1 MNEFIYNV
9 IYKAAKSI
17 KKLKVE
23 TELDNRNC
31 IIVSDEHNIAYHI
44 CGAFELLKSE
54 CSGLT
59 VHLIVNKSSA
69 CPELMNEII
78 GQWNDIYVW
87 SSLDEF
93 FEAKAD
99 TKCSTAESDDEYP
112 WQKKSD
118 LFFDILN
125 LRLNIYKT
133 PGEERN
139 LLYNKKEKELKRLLD
154 YNAKH
159 SENLLQLITCIPDMS
174 EPLPD
179 VTHAVAER
187 EYEVIFRDKPEDSP
201 EKFAVYMEN
210 IIRSYKKILNRVQ
223 VIRLDRVFGPGI
235 YSDDCLCINQIFK
248 DLIEKQT
255 LTIYDRDRYDFFS
268 ASYVRDAVI
277 SIILAITSGRKGNI
291 YHVSS
296 WELTRYQIIS
306 NIYNSFPE
314 KPIKLE
320 TVHDDAQTEY
330 KLTYRIINSKKM
342 HLTHFESLPKVLY
355 TSKVPAIRE
364 TGLWFFKVQN
374 YIPKSDVNLYFG
386 RMDRIRELELEILK
400 EVDAICK
407 KNNIHYFLTAG
418 TMLGA
423 VRHKG
428 FIPWDDDVDIGML
441 PEDYEKFLRVCPE
454 SLSVDYGYQ
463 TVSTEPTSHYIH
475 DKIRLKNSFFST
487 KFSDRY
493 NMLNGVYIDIFIY
506 YKTADSEKKQQ
517 RHIRKLTKIREWLAV
532 CWHIRPV
539 KKAFRY
545 RIRYKISR
553 HISHA
558 WLDKY
563 YRKVL
568 MKYDRKNTAFRVDGG
583 FNLEKAGAVP
593 DEWFHG
599 TTDAEFCG
607 YTFPI
612 LKHYDEFLSHWY
624 SKQYMSLLPI
634 TERKSVHSVVRIDL
648 GQNLF
653 DETIHDSRFRD
664 VDLRGELYE
673 VYKK

>member
-9 IYKAAKSI
+9 IYKSAKAI
-17 KKLKVE
+17 KKLN
-23 TELDNRNC
+23 TEAALDNKNC
-31 IIVSDEHNIAYHI
+31 VIVSDEHNIAYHI
-44 CGAFELLKSE
+44 CGALELLKGEQSR
-54 CSGLT
+54 LT
-59 VHLIVNKSSA
+59 VHLIADSSSEYS
-69 CPELMNEII
+69 ELMEEVISQFK
-78 GQWNDIYVW
+78 GIYVW
-87 SSLDEF
+87 SSLDEYF
-93 FEAKAD
+93 SAKAD
-99 TKCSTAESDDEYP
+99 TKNCVTEFDGEAP
-112 WQKKSD
+112 WHKKSD
-118 LFFDILN
+118 LFIDILN
-125 LRLNIYKT
+125 LRLNVYK
-133 PGEERN
+133 EASDERK
-139 LLYNKKEKELKRLLD
+139 LAYSKKEKELKRLLD

-159 SENLLQLITCIPDMS
+159 PKNLLQLITCIPDMS

-187 EYEVIFRDKPEDSP
+187 EYEVVFRDKPEDSP
-201 EKFAVYMEN
+201 EKFLVYMEN
-210 IIRSYKKILNRVQ
+210 IIRTYRKILNHVQ
-223 VIRLDRVFGPGI
+223 VIRLDRIFGPGI
-235 YSDDCLCINQIFK
+235 YSDDCLCINQIFR
-248 DLIEKQT
+248 DLAERQT
-255 LTIYDRDRYDFFS
+255 LTVYDRDRYDIFS

-291 YHVSS
+291 YNVSS
-296 WELTRYQIIS
+296 WSLSRYEIVS
-306 NIYNSFPE
+306 DVYGSFSE
-314 KPIKLE
+314 RPITLE
-320 TVHDDAQTEY
+320 TVHGDEKTEY
-330 KLTYRIINSKKM
+330 KTTYRIVNSKKM
-342 HLTHFESLPKVLY
+342 HLTHYTSLPKILY
-355 TSKVPAIRE
+355 TERKAALRE
-364 TGLWFFKVQN
+364 TGLWFLNEKN
-374 YIPKSDVNLYFG
+374 YIPKSETNLYFG

-407 KNNIHYFLTAG
+407 KNNINYFLTAG

-441 PEDYEKFLRVCPE
+441 PEDYEKFLKVCPE

-463 TVSTEPTSHYIH
+463 SVSTESTSHYIH

-493 NMLNGVYIDIFIY
+493 NMLNGVYIDVFIY
-506 YKTADSEKKQQ
+506 YKTADSEKKQRQ
-517 RHIRKLTKIREWLAV
+517 HIKKISNVRKWLAV
-532 CWHIRPV
+532 RWHIRPV
-539 KKAFRY
+539 KKSLQY

-553 HISHA
+553 HISPA

-568 MKYDRKNTAFRVDGG
+568 MKYDKKNTAFRVDGG

-607 YTFPI
+607 CTFPI

-653 DETIHDSRFRD
+653 DETMHDSRFRD